1 MPEKIR
7 VLVVDDIA
15 ETRENVR
22 KLLQFEADIEVIG
35 TARSGKEAVQ
45 LAEELKPDV
54 ILMDINMP
62 DMDGIT
68 ATGLIRQRNPVV
80 QIVFLSVQGDPN
92 YMRRAMQAGAHD
104 FLTKPPMAD
113 ELISAVRR
121 AGQMAQMERAR
132 TAQVTA
138 SVTAAAAQPTL
149 FPATSSMAASSWSTA
164 PKRGTGVT
172 TLATNLAITLHNDET
187 RAVLVDGNLQ
197 FGDVAVF
204 LNEQGKNTILD
215 LAPRADELDPDI
227 IDSVLLKHAAS
238 GIRVP
243 AAWPN
248 PNTPTTSHPD
258 QFGKLVKYLRQIYA
272 YVVMDTNHILNE
284 VTLTA
289 LDVSDVI
296 VLVCTQ
302 DIPAI
307 KNVRLFL
314 DLLATL
320 GVPRERLC
328 LVMNKY
334 DKRISITPE
343 KVGENL
349 KQPVVGV
356 IPLEEAVVI
365 PSVNR
370 GIPFMVDNKTKT
382 VSRAVFALAEAIRT
396 QIAESNGLKNGL
408 RKRMPQ
414 RIEKRIAKADTAAD

>member
-1 MPEKIR
+1 MPDKIR

-22 KLLQFEADIEVIG
+22 KLLQFEADIEVVG

-45 LAEELKPDV
+45 LADELKPDV

-68 ATGLIRQRNPVV
+68 ATGLIRQRNQVA

-121 AGQMAQMERAR
+121 AGEMAQVERSR
-132 TAQVTA
+132 TAQVVA
-138 SVTAAAAQPTL
+138 SATAATAQPTL
-149 FPATSSMAASSWSTA
+149 GAGFVNGRVIMVYS
-164 PKRGTGVT
+164 PKGGTGVT
-172 TLATNLAITLHNDET
+172 TLATNLAITLHNEET
-187 RAVLVDGNLQ
+187 RAALVDGNLQ

-227 IDSVLLKHAAS
+227 IDGVLLKHAAS
-238 GIRVP
+238 GIRVLAAP
-243 AAWPN
+243 AKPEHADHV
-248 PNTPTTSHPD
+248 TAD

-272 YVVMDTNHILNE
+272 YVVVDTSHILND

-289 LDVSDVI
+289 LDASDI
-296 VLVCTQ
+296 VVVVCTQ

-307 KNVRLFL
+307 KNIRLFL
-314 DLLATL
+314 DLLTTI
-320 GVPRERLC
+320 GVKRERLC
-328 LVMNKY
+328 LVMNKF

-343 KVGENL
+343 KVSENL

-370 GIPFMVDNKTKT
+370 GVPFMIDNKTKT
-382 VSRAVFALAEAIRT
+382 VSRAVFALAESIRT
-396 QIAESNGLKNGL
+396 QLS
-408 RKRMPQ
+408 
-414 RIEKRIAKADTAAD
+414 KASE

>member
-22 KLLQFEADIEVIG
+22 KLLQFESDIEVIG

-45 LAEELKPDV
+45 LADELKPDV

-68 ATGLIRQRNPVV
+68 ATGLIRQRNPIS

-121 AGQMAQMERAR
+121 AGQMAQMERSR
-132 TAQVTA
+132 TAQVAA
-138 SVTAAAAQPTL
+138 SVAAATAQPTMGGG
-149 FPATSSMAASSWSTA
+149 FVNGRVIMVYS
-164 PKRGTGVT
+164 PKGGTGVT
-172 TLATNLAITLHNDET
+172 TLAANLAITLHNDET
-187 RAVLVDGNLQ
+187 RAALVDGNLQ
-197 FGDVAVF
+197 FGDVSIF

-227 IDSVLLKHAAS
+227 VDGVLLKHAAS
-238 GIRVP
+238 GIRVLAAP
-243 AAWPN
+243 AKPEHADHV
-248 PNTPTTSHPD
+248 SAD
-258 QFGKLVKYLRQIYA
+258 QFSKLVKYLRQVYA
-272 YVVMDTNHILNE
+272 YVVVDTAHTLNDI
-284 VTLTA
+284 TLAA
-289 LDVSDVI
+289 LDASDVV

-314 DLLATL
+314 DLLSTI
-320 GVPRERLC
+320 GVQRERLC

-343 KVGENL
+343 KISENL

-370 GIPFMVDNKTKT
+370 GVPFMVDNKTKT
-382 VSRAVFALAEAIRT
+382 VARSVFALAESIRT
-396 QIAESNGLKNGL
+396 QL
-408 RKRMPQ
+408 
-414 RIEKRIAKADTAAD
+414 AKTNE